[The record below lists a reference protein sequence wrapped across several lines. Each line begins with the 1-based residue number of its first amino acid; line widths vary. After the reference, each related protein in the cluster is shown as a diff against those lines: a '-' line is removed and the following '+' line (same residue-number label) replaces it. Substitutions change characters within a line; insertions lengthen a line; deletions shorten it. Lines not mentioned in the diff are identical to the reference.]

1 MPQVSFEN
9 LFVLE
14 LANNHWGSLERGL
27 LIIDKFAEVVKANG
41 VRASIKLQ
49 FRDVDN
55 FIHRDHRDRK
65 DVRYIKKSRDT
76 QMPWGNLGKMIQAV
90 RDHGMET
97 MVTPFDEFS
106 VDKAVEFGVDF
117 LKIASSDVRDKILL
131 RKIAAAGK
139 PVIASNGGAS
149 EEHVDA
155 LLKFF
160 AERNVP
166 FALNHC
172 VSLYPS
178 EDSDLQLNQIDYL
191 RKRYPDITIGLSTH
205 EQRDWNDSILIAY
218 AKGARMFERHIDID
232 HEGVPVSAYCTRPE
246 QADVWFKAFLKAQEM
261 CGDSGDVKRHIPE
274 GERRYLDALV
284 RGTYAKRNLPA
295 GHVLTD
301 DDVYHA
307 VPLLKGQ
314 VSVREFDTGER
325 LKLAVSADQPI
336 LIDSVDADYTKDAAF
351 VAFVKDRGLEH
362 EVEPTA
368 KTAAV

>member
-1 MPQVSFEN
+1 MPPVSFEN

-14 LANNHWGSLERGL
+14 LANNHWGSLERGF
-27 LIIDKFAEVVKANG
+27 LIIDQFAEVVEANG

-55 FIHRDHRDRK
+55 FIHPDHRDRT
-65 DVRYIKKSRDT
+65 DVRYIKKTRDT
-76 QMPWGNLGKMIQAV
+76 QMSWDNLRAMIERV
-90 RDHGMET
+90 RNRGMET
-97 MVTPFDEFS
+97 MVTPFDEAS

-117 LKIASSDVRDKILL
+117 LKIASSDVRDKTLL

-149 EEHVDA
+149 EEHVDQLVA
-155 LLKFF
+155 FF

-191 RKRYPDITIGLSTH
+191 RARYPDITIGLSTH

-218 AKGARMFERHIDID
+218 AKGARTFERHIDID
-232 HEGVPVSAYCTRPE
+232 HGGVAVSSYCTRPE
-246 QADVWFKAFLKAQEM
+246 QADVWFKAFNKAQEM
-261 CGDSGDVKRHIPE
+261 CGGSGDVKRHIPE

-284 RGTYAKRNLPA
+284 RGTYARRDLPA
-295 GHVLTD
+295 GHVLTE

-314 VSVREFDTGER
+314 VSTREFETGER
-325 LKLAVSADQPI
+325 LKQPVMADAPL
-336 LIDSVDADYTKDAAF
+336 LIGMVDAAYARDAAH
-351 VAFVKDRGLEH
+351 VALVNDRGLEPV
-362 EVEPTA
+362 EVVNA
-368 KTAAV
+368 KTVAA